1 MAEETTERQGNG
13 GVEDAQPKNGAG
25 ENIVYLVYV
34 EKYSDSDTLGMAF
47 VACPYS
53 TTGFKLISEHI
64 SSSVKWA
71 KEDMTA
77 DVHLRKYEREFPDGY
92 TVVEIEEPFFGG
104 FTKSSVTTVEGRKK
118 LDELWDE
125 IYSALAAKRQ
135 EHLKEKVYRK
145 YRIVDAMTGKE
156 KKGIYFILK
165 VDAKDETERKCVRA
179 ALAAYADSQRAAG
192 RADFADSIE
201 KLIQRG

>member
-1 MAEETTERQGNG
+1 MKN
-13 GVEDAQPKNGAG
+13 EDTKKASANG

-34 EKYSDSDTLGMAF
+34 DKYCDSDTLGVAF

-53 TTGFKLISEHI
+53 TTGFRLISEHI

-77 DVHLRKYEREFPDGY
+77 DVHLRRYEREFPDGY
-92 TVVEIEEPFFGG
+92 SVVEIKEPFFGG
-104 FTKSSVTTVEGRKK
+104 FTKSSMTTVEGRKK
-118 LDELWDE
+118 LDELWGE
-125 IYSALAAKRQ
+125 VYAALAAKRNK
-135 EHLKEKVYRK
+135 LMKDKVYRK
-145 YRIVDAMTGKE
+145 YRIVDALTGKD
-156 KKGIYFILK
+156 KQGIYFILK

-179 ALAAYADSQRAAG
+179 ALAAYAESQRAEG

-201 KLIQRG
+201 KLIQSGRTAAECPKS

>member
-13 GVEDAQPKNGAG
+13 GDADAQPKNGAV
-25 ENIVYLVYV
+25 ENIVYIAYI
-34 EKYSDSDTLGMAF
+34 ENYYGGSDALGMAF

-53 TTGFKLISEHI
+53 TTGFKSITEHI
-64 SSSVKWA
+64 SSSVRWA
-71 KEDMTA
+71 MEDMKA
-77 DVHLRKYEREFPDGY
+77 DVHRREYEREFPDGY
-92 TVVEIEEPFFGG
+92 TVVEIEEPFSGVISDDG
-104 FTKSSVTTVEGRKK
+104 TSVKSQTDR
-118 LDELWDE
+118 LWNE
-125 IYSALAAKRQ
+125 IYAALAAKRQ
-135 EHLKEKVYRK
+135 EHLKEKVYCK
-145 YRIVDAMTGKE
+145 YRIVDALTGKD
-156 KKGIYFILK
+156 KRGIYFILK

>member
-1 MAEETTERQGNG
+1 MGEENAKG
-13 GVEDAQPKNGAG
+13 DSAKG

-34 EKYSDSDTLGMAF
+34 EKYSDSDTIGMAF

-104 FTKSSVTTVEGRKK
+104 FTKSSVTTEEGRKK

>member
-1 MAEETTERQGNG
+1 MGEENAKRDS
-13 GVEDAQPKNGAG
+13 VKG

-34 EKYSDSDTLGMAF
+34 DKYSDSDTLGMAF
-47 VACPYS
+47 VSCPYS
-53 TTGFKLISEHI
+53 TTGFKLITEHI

-77 DVHLRKYEREFPDGY
+77 DVHLREYEREFPDGY

-125 IYSALAAKRQ
+125 IYAALAAKRQ

-145 YRIVDAMTGKE
+145 YRIVDALTGKD
-156 KKGIYFILK
+156 KRGIYFILK

-179 ALAAYADSQRAAG
+179 ALAAYAESQRAAG

>member
-25 ENIVYLVYV
+25 ENIVYLAYI
-34 EKYSDSDTLGMAF
+34 ENYYGGSDALGMAF

-53 TTGFKLISEHI
+53 TTGFKSITEHI
-64 SSSVKWA
+64 SSSVRWA
-71 KEDMTA
+71 REDMKA
-77 DVHLRKYEREFPDGY
+77 DVHRREYEREFPDGY
-92 TVVEIEEPFFGG
+92 TVVEIEEPFSGVISDDG
-104 FTKSSVTTVEGRKK
+104 TSVKSQTDR
-118 LDELWDE
+118 LWNE
-125 IYSALAAKRQ
+125 IYAALAAKRQ
-135 EHLKEKVYRK
+135 EHLKEKVYCK
-145 YRIVDAMTGKE
+145 YRIVDALTGKD
-156 KKGIYFILK
+156 KRGIYFILK

-179 ALAAYADSQRAAG
+179 ALASYAESQRAAG